1 MNVGDR
7 GSCLTIRNRVF
18 RGKTG
23 NGSHSEA
30 WAVVGQQKQYVVLC
44 CIFAILYIHVS
55 VCVSYKKIQ
64 ALIPGVCCGWPASHL
79 RVIVW
84 KFVFVFL
91 RELLGCQFKYVCAQL
106 LSCVRLCATLWT
118 VARQAPLCQWDSLG
132 KNTGGGYHALLHGIF
147 LTQGSNMR
155 LLRDRQLLYCWLTCT
170 WTLPE
175 LVLGSWKLWEQV
187 FKKIKSWRILGQI
200 LLGCKKPGSV
210 EPWFYKLQRSFLS
223 WKG

>member
-1 MNVGDR
+1 MKL
-7 GSCLTIRNRVF
+7 S
-18 RGKTG
+18 
-23 NGSHSEA
+23 
-30 WAVVGQQKQYVVLC
+30 LC
-44 CIFAILYIHVS
+44 SSFLLQVKWESLWPLVWILYTLYYLSQHC
-55 VCVSYKKIQ
+55 VCM
-64 ALIPGVCCGWPASHL
+64 
-79 RVIVW
+79 
-84 KFVFVFL
+84 
-91 RELLGCQFKYVCAQL
+91 CAQL
-106 LSCVRLCATLWT
+106 LSCVRLCVTLWT
-118 VARQAPLCQWDSLG
+118 VACQAPLCQWDSLG

-155 LLRDRQLLYCWLTCT
+155 LLHDRQLLYCWLTCT

-200 LLGCKKPGSV
+200 LLGCRKPGSV